1 MQVSPDRSYGVCV
14 CCVLAAAQK
23 LMVIKILR
31 RNRKSHAAIYIYIY
45 NAFEARA
52 QHIIT
57 ANMYYNVGVRSAYA
71 LFIDAAVDCCSV

>member
-23 LMVIKILR
+23 LMVIKIIR
-31 RNRKSHAAIYIYIY
+31 RNRKSHAAIYIY

-71 LFIDAAVDCCSV
+71 LFIDAADCCSV